1 MTGIVVVVYWL
12 ISGQPAFDYMQADQ
26 CAALAVM
33 TKNSGGVFLELA
45 NGATLHATSIDCLP
59 LQEAQL
65 TQ

>member
-33 TKNSGGVFLELA
+33 TKNSGGVFLELQD
-45 NGATLHATSIDCLP
+45 GTTLEATRIECRPLHSA
-59 LQEAQL
+59 L